1 MKNIS
6 RRGFVATSCAAA
18 GAMMASGSRASEEEK
33 NTIDMKRPGRTA
45 NTKFAC
51 NLEMWWRDRPFLERI
66 CLAAELGYPAIEF
79 WPWRGKDIDAA
90 AALTQ
95 ELGIAVAQFTASGN
109 IANPAN
115 HATFVQNVKDAIPV
129 AKKLGAK
136 KACVVAGEMVDG
148 MTERDLQD
156 QCVVALKKVA
166 PMCENNDL
174 MLILE
179 PLNIRVDHPGQCV
192 YRSDDAIRI
201 CQEVG
206 STHVK
211 INWDLYHQQI
221 TEGDLC
227 GRLREGFEQIGYL
240 QLADHPGRNEP
251 GTGEIYY
258 PRVLQEAYE
267 LGYRGYVGL
276 ELRPKTTELAAA
288 IAIAKADIW

>member
-1 MKNIS
+1 MKNLS

-18 GAMMASGSRASEEEK
+18 GAMLVPSGQTQAKETK
-33 NTIDMKRPGRTA
+33 TIDMTKPGRTA

-51 NLEMWWRDRPFLERI
+51 NLEMWWRDLPFLERI
-66 CLAAELGYPAIEF
+66 RRAADLGYPAIEF
-79 WPWRGKDIDAA
+79 WSWRSKDIDATA
-90 AALTQ
+90 ELTQ
-95 ELGIAVAQFTASGN
+95 ELGIAVAQFTAAGN

-115 HATFVQNVKDAIPV
+115 LRTFVQNVKDAIPV

-136 KACVVAGEMVDG
+136 KACVVAGQMVDG
-148 MTERDLQD
+148 MTERELQD
-156 QCVVALKKVA
+156 SCVVALKKVA
-166 PMCENNDL
+166 PMCEEHDL

-201 CQEVG
+201 CREVA

-227 GRLREGFEQIGYL
+227 GHLREGFEQIGYL

-251 GTGEIYY
+251 GTGEINYS
-258 PRVLQEAYE
+258 RVLREAKE
-267 LGYRGYVGL
+267 LGYSGYVGL

-288 IAIAKADIW
+288 IAVAKADLW